1 MARHNPPAEVES
13 SCSPADAG
21 RATPKDNAFLSH
33 EHRLPVPR
41 SRCNAGRQARARR
54 IHAPSVVVQWIPL
67 ILLAFLSG
75 CAAFRPAAP
84 PLSDPETS
92 RVLDRLKAQAEN
104 VLTFYSMGTVIL
116 KQGFMGSKEARILVV
131 GTRDPLRIKVE
142 ITHPWGRP
150 LLHVLVRRDRL
161 EALSF
166 QEATRY
172 TGPATPETLGRFL
185 PSPPDLQ
192 SVWSLLRG
200 YPAPP
205 EKGTAVSE
213 SGPRIVWRAASGK
226 PLQILGIR
234 PETLEPERIVFPA
247 SRLHVLFGDL
257 RESGGIRYAGEV
269 RYLPE
274 EKRGQVLIQNERM
287 VFNQDIPE
295 AVFELRPP
303 STFRTETLNDH
314 RP

>member
-1 MARHNPPAEVES
+1 MARHHPPGVES

-21 RATPKDNAFLSH
+21 RATPEDKAFLSH
-33 EHRLPVPR
+33 EHRLPMPR
-41 SRCNAGRQARARR
+41 SRCNAGRPTRGRR
-54 IHAPSVVVQWIPL
+54 IHAPSVVVRWIPL

-92 RVLDRLKAQAEN
+92 RVLNRLKGQAEN
-104 VLTFYSMGTVIL
+104 VLTFYSMGTVVL
-116 KQGFMGSKEARILVV
+116 KQGFMGSQEARILVV

-150 LLHVLVRRDRL
+150 LLHVLVSGDRL

-185 PSPPDLQ
+185 PSPPDLA

-200 YPAPP
+200 CPAPP
-205 EKGTAVSE
+205 ERGTAISE

-234 PETLEPERIVFPA
+234 AGTLEPERIVFPA
-247 SRLHVLFGDL
+247 SRLQVLFGDL
-257 RESGGIRYAGEV
+257 RERGGIRYAGEV

-295 AVFELRPP
+295 AIFEIRGP
-303 STFRTETLNDH
+303 SSFRTEALDNGN
-314 RP
+314 P

>member
-1 MARHNPPAEVES
+1 MARHHPPGVQS
-13 SCSPADAG
+13 FCSPAEAG
-21 RATPKDNAFLSH
+21 RGTPEDKAFLSH
-33 EHRLPVPR
+33 EHRPPMPR
-41 SRCNAGRQARARR
+41 SRCNAGRQARAKR
-54 IHAPSVVVQWIPL
+54 IHAPSVAVQWLLL
-67 ILLAFLSG
+67 ILLVFFNG

-104 VLTFYSMGTVIL
+104 VFTFYSMGTVVL
-116 KQGFMGSKEARILVV
+116 KQGFMESQEARILVV

-150 LLHVLVRRDRL
+150 LLHVLISGDRL

-185 PSPPDLQ
+185 PSPPDLA

-205 EKGTAVSE
+205 ERGTAISE
-213 SGPRIVWRAASGK
+213 SGPRIVWRADSGR

-234 PETLEPERIVFPA
+234 PETLEPERIVFPE
-247 SRLHVLFGDL
+247 SRLHVLFGEL

-274 EKRGQVLIQNERM
+274 EKRGQVLIENERM

-295 AVFELRPP
+295 AIFEIRVP
-303 STFRTETLNDH
+303 SMFRTEALDNGN
-314 RP
+314 P